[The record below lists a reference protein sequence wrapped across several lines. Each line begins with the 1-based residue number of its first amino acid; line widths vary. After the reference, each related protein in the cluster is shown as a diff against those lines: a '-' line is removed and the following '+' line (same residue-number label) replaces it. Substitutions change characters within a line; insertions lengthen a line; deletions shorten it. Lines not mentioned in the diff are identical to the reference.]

1 MTVINLLCF
10 AYRYFILEQCAASL
24 QGFFDQDY
32 TGPMPSDVQVLY
44 QLSRGLDYIHSKG
57 LVYCKIKPENILI
70 SLTTP
75 VVMKWADFGLTKLT
89 DSSGSVGSAESLC
102 WMAPE
107 VLAKTNR
114 NEICAYSKESD
125 IFSAGCVY
133 FYFLTKAHPFG
144 KKSEIKKNIMEGN
157 PISFGSIHYLSP
169 DFTENNSTVSLF
181 VLQIRTGK

>member
-57 LVYCKIKPENILI
+57 LVYCKIKPENILV
-70 SLTTP
+70 SLTRP
-75 VVMKWADFGLTKLT
+75 VVMKWADFGLSKLT
-89 DSSGSVGSAESLC
+89 QDSNLSGKVGSESLC
-102 WMAPE
+102 WMASE
-107 VLAKTNR
+107 VLGKTKR

-125 IFSAGCVY
+125 IFSAGCVF
-133 FYFLTKAHPFG
+133 FYFLTRAHPFG
-144 KKSEIKKNIMEGN
+144 KNSEIKKNILEGKSV
-157 PISFGSIHYLSP
+157 IAA
-169 DFTENNSTVSLF
+169 STHILLLVLF
-181 VLQIRTGK
+181 VTNCLHCHFL

>member
-1 MTVINLLCF
+1 MFHSVSLRF
-10 AYRYFILEQCAASL
+10 FILELCDGSL

-32 TGPMPSDVQVLY
+32 TRPMPSHVQVLS

-89 DSSGSVGSAESLC
+89 DSSGSVDNESSF

-107 VLAKTNR
+107 VLAQTNK

-125 IFSAGCVY
+125 IFSAGCVF
-133 FYFLTKAHPFG
+133 FYFLTMAHPFG
-144 KKSEIKKNIMEGN
+144 KKSEIKKNILEGN
-157 PISFGSIHYLSP
+157 PISFGS
-169 DFTENNSTVSLF
+169 
-181 VLQIRTGK
+181 K